1 MLPTKLLSL
10 KSQTATHAAS
20 RSRMT
25 LEQEKARLRKATNE
39 FEAFFKYQMLKT
51 MRQTIPED
59 PSSENLPLGNDG
71 GKETFTDM
79 FDMEIAR
86 AGSGGRRSLSD
97 VMYRSMERL
106 VEARHSG
113 KEQTTGSTVSLK
125 ANSPRLIIPG
135 LKKIAIPKRL
145 QPIQIITRPEP
156 VALPPKPLERAQPPS
171 VIRGLESYQRHI
183 DAAAAETNLDSAL
196 IASVIHAESGGNPQA
211 VSPAG
216 AKGLMQL
223 IDSTAQ
229 HYGVVN
235 SFDPGENIRAGS
247 RFLKH
252 LMDKYKDVKLA
263 LAAYNAGPGNVDR
276 FGGIPPFKETRA
288 YVARVTS
295 LMKDAQLRQLKAEP
309 KVP

>member
-1 MLPTKLLSL
+1 MLSKLTPFKAQLAEH
-10 KSQTATHAAS
+10 TAT
-20 RSRMT
+20 RSKLT

-59 PSSENLPLGNDG
+59 PTSQNLPLGNDG

-97 VMYRSMERL
+97 ILYKSMEKL
-106 VEARHSG
+106 VEARFAG
-113 KEQTTGSTVSLK
+113 RMKETAATPIIENSQPRPVIPALK
-125 ANSPRLIIPG
+125 R
-135 LKKIAIPKRL
+135 IAIPK
-145 QPIQIITRPEP
+145 QPKPIQVITKPEP
-156 VALPPKPLERAQPPS
+156 VKLPSKRLDTAPPIS
-171 VIRGLESYQRHI
+171 SLNGLENFQRHI
-183 DAAAAETNLDSAL
+183 DAAAAENSLDTAL
-196 IASVIHAESGGNPQA
+196 IASVIHAESGGNPRA

-223 IDSTAQ
+223 VDSTAQ
-229 HYGVVN
+229 QYGVTD
-235 SFDPGENIRAGS
+235 SFNPEENIRAGS

-252 LMDKYKDVKLA
+252 LLDKYKDVKLA

-288 YVARVTS
+288 YVAKVTS
-295 LMKDAQLRQLKAEP
+295 LMKNAPVRQNVAEP

>member
-1 MLPTKLLSL
+1 MLSKLTPF
-10 KSQTATHAAS
+10 KAQIAQHAAS
-20 RSRMT
+20 RSKLT
-25 LEQEKARLRKATNE
+25 LEQEKAKLRKATNE

-86 AGSGGRRSLSD
+86 AGAGGRRSLSD
-97 VMYRSMERL
+97 ILYKSMEKL
-106 VEARHSG
+106 VEARFAG
-113 KEQTTGSTVSLK
+113 EMRKTAKAPVVESTQPRPVIPALK
-125 ANSPRLIIPG
+125 RM
-135 LKKIAIPKRL
+135 AIPK
-145 QPIQIITRPEP
+145 QPKPIQIISKPETLK
-156 VALPPKPLERAQPPS
+156 LPSKPLETESPTARLK
-171 VIRGLESYQRHI
+171 GLESFQRHI
-183 DAAAAETNLDSAL
+183 DEAAAENSLDSAL
-196 IASVIHAESGGNPQA
+196 IASVIHAESGGNPKA

-223 IDSTAQ
+223 VDSTAQ
-229 HYGVVN
+229 KYGVTDAFN
-235 SFDPGENIRAGS
+235 PAENIRAGS

-252 LMDKYKDVKLA
+252 LLDKYKDVKLA

-288 YVARVTS
+288 YVAKVTS
-295 LMKDAQLRQLKAEP
+295 LMKNAQTGRNAAET

>member
-1 MLPTKLLSL
+1 MLPKLSVLRPL
-10 KSQTATHAAS
+10 EGTQAPA
-20 RSRMT
+20 RST
-25 LEQEKARLRKATNE
+25 LTLDQEKARLRKATNE

-51 MRQTIPED
+51 MRQTIPDDPLSED
-59 PSSENLPLGNDG
+59 LPLGNDG
-71 GKETFTDM
+71 GKETFTDL

-86 AGSGGRRSLSD
+86 AGSGGRRSLSQ
-97 VMYRSMERL
+97 VLYHSMEKL
-106 VEARHSG
+106 VEARFAKNNGTPVKSPIVET
-113 KEQTTGSTVSLK
+113 KSPRPVIPSLK
-125 ANSPRLIIPG
+125 R
-135 LKKIAIPKRL
+135 IAIPKRPA
-145 QPIQIITRPEP
+145 PIQMISKPEP
-156 VALPPKPLERAQPPS
+156 VALPPKPRERVSSPVS
-171 VIRGLESYQRHI
+171 WHGLDSYQRHI
-183 DAAAAETNLDSAL
+183 DAAAAETKLDSAL
-196 IASVIHAESGGNPQA
+196 IASVIHAESGGNPKA

-223 IDSTAQ
+223 ADSTAQ
-229 HYGVVN
+229 RYGVVD

-295 LMKDAQLRQLKAEP
+295 LMKNTIARKAEADT

>member
-1 MLPTKLLSL
+1 MLPKLSMLKPQVATKVS
-10 KSQTATHAAS
+10 A
-20 RSRMT
+20 RST
-25 LEQEKARLRKATNE
+25 LTLDQEKARLRKATSE

-51 MRQTIPED
+51 MRQTIPDD
-59 PSSENLPLGNDG
+59 PMTDDLPLGNDG
-71 GKETFTDM
+71 GKETFTDL

-86 AGSGGRRSLSD
+86 AGSGGKRSLSE
-97 VMYRSMERL
+97 VLYHSMEKL
-106 VEARHSG
+106 VEARFTKNNGTLADSPVIR
-113 KEQTTGSTVSLK
+113 S
-125 ANSPRLIIPG
+125 NSPRPIIPA
-135 LKKIAIPKRL
+135 LKRIAIPKRPK
-145 QPIQIITRPEP
+145 PIQVISKPEP
-156 VALPPKPLERAQPPS
+156 VAFPPKPLERTSSS
-171 VIRGLESYQRHI
+171 VSLHGLESYQRHI

-196 IASVIHAESGGNPQA
+196 IASVIHAESGGNPKA

-223 IDSTAQ
+223 VDSTAQ
-229 HYGVVN
+229 QYGAVD

-252 LMDKYKDVKLA
+252 LMDRYKDVRLA

-295 LMKDAQLRQLKAEP
+295 LMKNTPARQTQVEP

>member
-1 MLPTKLLSL
+1 MLSKLTPVTIQPEPRASL
-10 KSQTATHAAS
+10 
-20 RSRMT
+20 RSPRT

-59 PSSENLPLGNDG
+59 PSSDNLPLGNDG

-86 AGSGGRRSLSD
+86 SGAGGKRSLSEIL
-97 VMYRSMERL
+97 YNSMEKL
-106 VEARHSG
+106 VEARYA
-113 KEQTTGSTVSLK
+113 EQQRKSSQNTVMEY
-125 ANSPRLIIPG
+125 ASPRPVIPA
-135 LKKIAIPKRL
+135 LKRIAIPK
-145 QPIQIITRPEP
+145 QPKPIQIIFKPEP
-156 VALPPKPLERAQPPS
+156 VKLPAKPLETSAAPANLKG
-171 VIRGLESYQRHI
+171 IAAYQRHI
-183 DAAAAETNLDSAL
+183 DAAAAETSLDSAL
-196 IASVIHAESGGNPQA
+196 IASVIHAESGGNPKA

-223 IDSTAQ
+223 VDSTAQ
-229 HYGVVN
+229 KYGVVD
-235 SFDPGENIRAGS
+235 SFDPAENIRAGS

-252 LMDKYKDVKLA
+252 LLEKYKDVKLA

-288 YVARVTS
+288 YVAKVTS
-295 LMKDAQLRQLKAEP
+295 LMKNVQTKQATVVP

>member
-1 MLPTKLLSL
+1 MLSKLTPL
-10 KSQTATHAAS
+10 KTQIVQNAAS
-20 RSRMT
+20 RSKMT
-25 LEQEKARLRKATNE
+25 LDQEKARLRKATNE

-51 MRQTIPED
+51 MRQTIPDD
-59 PSSENLPLGNDG
+59 PTSDNLPLSNDG

-86 AGSGGRRSLSD
+86 SGSGGKRSLSE
-97 VMYRSMERL
+97 VLYKSMEKL
-106 VEARHSG
+106 VEARFNDRQGISA
-113 KEQTTGSTVSLK
+113 KSTVVDGSAPRPVIPALK
-125 ANSPRLIIPG
+125 R
-135 LKKIAIPKRL
+135 IAIPK
-145 QPIQIITRPEP
+145 QAKPIQVISKPEP
-156 VALPPKPLERAQPPS
+156 VSLPPKPLETSHPTSRIQ
-171 VIRGLESYQRHI
+171 GLESYQRHI
-183 DAAAAETNLDSAL
+183 DAAAAENSLDSAL
-196 IASVIHAESGGNPQA
+196 IASVIHAESGGDPRA

-223 IDSTAQ
+223 VDSTAQ
-229 HYGVVN
+229 QYGVTD

-252 LMDKYKDVKLA
+252 LLDRYKDVKLA

-288 YVARVTS
+288 YVAKVTS
-295 LMKDAQLRQLKAEP
+295 LMKNVQVRQTAAAP